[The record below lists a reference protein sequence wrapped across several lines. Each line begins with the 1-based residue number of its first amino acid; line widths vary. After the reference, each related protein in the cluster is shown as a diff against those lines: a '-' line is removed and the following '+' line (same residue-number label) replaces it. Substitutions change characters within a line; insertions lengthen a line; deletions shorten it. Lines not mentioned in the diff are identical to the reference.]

1 MFDPIDKN
9 NDLVYLVDLIQKLN
23 SNLHKW
29 SALHMLIQAAIIVA
43 VAIFMGWDLKE
54 DTYLRTGII
63 SGLCVFAIIISML
76 VLYNL
81 IRSRQYLKHY
91 IQMAARIEQYDPRL
105 CKKEGHVST
114 RNLLTTFIVAHLAI
128 ILIWAVFLIVLIK

>member
-63 SGLCVFAIIISML
+63 SGLCVFAIIISCW
-76 VLYNL
+76 Y
-81 IRSRQYLKHY
+81 Y
-91 IQMAARIEQYDPRL
+91 ITLFEADNILNIIFRWQRELSSMILAFV
-105 CKKEGHVST
+105 KKKAMY
-114 RNLLTTFIVAHLAI
+114 RPAI
-128 ILIWAVFLIVLIK
+128 S